1 MFAFESGEAHAHSL
15 ASEEDDSQLSAT
27 VAHLSERKRCAC
39 TNVAHVANLNSARAC
54 AQSPCRC
61 ARQAHKFE
69 HTAQWN
75 QHELGHRT
83 YAQRLFSGC
92 TPEKNTNTT
101 KFGIAMSFSES
112 VSNNINVYS
121 TLKPYR
127 AVTVKNMCIR
137 YSRFEVHTQMAMH
150 VYPP

>member
-1 MFAFESGEAHAHSL
+1 MLLKAEKRTLVHLQAKKMIASYQQLSLTCLSGNGAHAL
-15 ASEEDDSQLSAT
+15 T
-27 VAHLSERKRCAC
+27 FAHI
-39 TNVAHVANLNSARAC
+39 ANLNSARAC

-92 TPEKNTNTT
+92 TPEKNTLYTNTKT
-101 KFGIAMSFSES
+101 FRIAMSFSES
-112 VSNNINVYS
+112 VSNNINVY
-121 TLKPYR
+121 KPYR